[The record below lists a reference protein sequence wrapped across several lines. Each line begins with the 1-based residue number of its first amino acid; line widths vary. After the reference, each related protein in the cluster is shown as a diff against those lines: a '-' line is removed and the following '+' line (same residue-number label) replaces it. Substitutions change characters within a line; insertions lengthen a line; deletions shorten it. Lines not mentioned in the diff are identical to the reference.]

1 MYRHK
6 MGGYIVFECWGFKK
20 VNGWIVSDWLLV
32 GKMSLKTAFTY
43 PNSSYNFYPCHINV
57 ELSAW
62 FIDMFALKRPNIP
75 RYPIS

>member
-1 MYRHK
+1 MYRRK

-20 VNGWIVSDWLLV
+20 VMDGLFRTGFWWV
-32 GKMSLKTAFTY
+32 KC
-43 PNSSYNFYPCHINV
+43 YPCHINV

-62 FIDMFALKRPNIP
+62 FIDMFALKRPNSP